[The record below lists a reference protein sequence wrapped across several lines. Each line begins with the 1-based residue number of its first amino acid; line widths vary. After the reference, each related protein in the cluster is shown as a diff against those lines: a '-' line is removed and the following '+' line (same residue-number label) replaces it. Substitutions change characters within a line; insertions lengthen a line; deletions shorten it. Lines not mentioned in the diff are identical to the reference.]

1 MAGDVGSALR
11 DLDVVED
18 KYAEERAER
27 GVRLSVENMLW
38 YLAGLQLRAGRPWTA
53 ARLHLRLVP
62 YGRPAVHALRHAVW
76 AWCGLACRPSGTGRE
91 ERNSSQAWR
100 AEADAWL
107 AALRGPA

>member
-62 YGRPAVHALRHAVW
+62 YGRPAVHALRHAVL
-76 AWCGLACRPSGTGRE
+76 GLVWPGLQAFRDRRE